1 MITLQRIVNS
11 DRMRILFSLTED
23 SQMSPDLRKK
33 RRNSMNFSNTFTP
46 YKIGNL
52 MIKNRLTVPAMD
64 SGVFSPEGY
73 VEQSTLDYYGARAA
87 GGFGLIIIEIAAVEK
102 RGVGMPHEPN
112 VWSDDAIEG
121 LTKLANCI
129 KNKGA
134 RTIVQLH
141 HAGRETVSAMAGEP
155 IAAPSSVPCPTNRE
169 TPHEFTTQEVYDLI
183 RHYVEAAVRCRKAG
197 FDGVEIHAAHGYMGG
212 QFLSPRSNKRVDEFG
227 GGLDGRAYFMK
238 LVAEGIREA
247 CGDDFVITARI
258 SSKENRIGGLE
269 IEESVVFAQ
278 MLEDYGYDALHISA
292 GTYETWQT
300 IVPPSSWQSG
310 WNLGAARRI
319 KEAVDIPVI
328 SVGLFHD
335 PYTIETAL
343 KRGDCDVVSLGRQS
357 ICDPDF
363 PNKMYA
369 GVIEDIIPCLGCTQR
384 CMEFNYPENLMP
396 GDWGVGCMLN
406 PESSHRAD
414 RLLTPTDRPKNV
426 VVVGAG
432 PAGLATAY
440 MAAGRGHKVTLLEK
454 NPASRVGGQFLI
466 AAYPPFKQGL
476 TKAIRYQL
484 HMCRKNGVDLRFDT
498 EADPDMI
505 RELHPDVLVMATGA
519 QPLVP
524 EIKGIHDTGVV
535 LANDVLLGSPVL
547 KSSALIIGGGEVGVE
562 TAEYATDYCTKVS
575 IVEMLPELAEKLYL
589 TVRNDLLKRLKEEE
603 VDVHCNTKVLEFIP
617 GGVIAECGGERITL
631 DGYDHVILALG
642 SRSYVPFDPEGL
654 APEVYTVGDAVKA
667 RDAKWAIYEGY
678 RTAQKI

>member
-11 DRMRILFSLTED
+11 YRMRILFSLTED

-73 VEQSTLDYYGARAA
+73 VAQSTLDYYGARAA

-212 QFLSPRSNKRVDEFG
+212 QFLSPRSNTRVDEFG

-300 IVPPSSWQSG
+300 IVPPSSWQS
-310 WNLGAARRI
+310 
-319 KEAVDIPVI
+319 
-328 SVGLFHD
+328 
-335 PYTIETAL
+335 
-343 KRGDCDVVSLGRQS
+343 
-357 ICDPDF
+357 
-363 PNKMYA
+363 
-369 GVIEDIIPCLGCTQR
+369 
-384 CMEFNYPENLMP
+384 
-396 GDWGVGCMLN
+396 
-406 PESSHRAD
+406 
-414 RLLTPTDRPKNV
+414 
-426 VVVGAG
+426 
-432 PAGLATAY
+432 
-440 MAAGRGHKVTLLEK
+440 
-454 NPASRVGGQFLI
+454 
-466 AAYPPFKQGL
+466 
-476 TKAIRYQL
+476 
-484 HMCRKNGVDLRFDT
+484 
-498 EADPDMI
+498 
-505 RELHPDVLVMATGA
+505 
-519 QPLVP
+519 
-524 EIKGIHDTGVV
+524 
-535 LANDVLLGSPVL
+535 
-547 KSSALIIGGGEVGVE
+547 
-562 TAEYATDYCTKVS
+562 
-575 IVEMLPELAEKLYL
+575 
-589 TVRNDLLKRLKEEE
+589 
-603 VDVHCNTKVLEFIP
+603 
-617 GGVIAECGGERITL
+617 
-631 DGYDHVILALG
+631 
-642 SRSYVPFDPEGL
+642 
-654 APEVYTVGDAVKA
+654 
-667 RDAKWAIYEGY
+667 
-678 RTAQKI
+678 

>member
-1 MITLQRIVNS
+1 
-11 DRMRILFSLTED
+11 
-23 SQMSPDLRKK
+23 
-33 RRNSMNFSNTFTP
+33 MNFSNTFSP

-52 MIKNRLTVPAMD
+52 LIKNRLVVPAMD
-64 SGVFSPEGY
+64 SGVFDINGN
-73 VEQSTLDYYGARAA
+73 VVQSTLDYYGARAA
-87 GGFGLIIIEIAAVEK
+87 GGFGLIIIEISAVER
-102 RGVGMPHEPN
+102 RGVGMPCEPN
-112 VWSDDAIEG
+112 LWDDTNVEG
-121 LTKLANCI
+121 MKKLANHI
-129 KNKGA
+129 KSRGA

-141 HAGRETVSAMAGEP
+141 HAGRETVAAMAGEQ
-155 IAAPSSVPCPTNRE
+155 IVAPSSVPCPTNRE
-169 TPHEFTTQEVYDLI
+169 TPRELTTQEVYDLI
-183 RHYVEAAVRCRKAG
+183 QHYIDAAVRCKTAG

-238 LVAEGIREA
+238 LVVEGIKKA
-247 CGDDFVITARI
+247 CGDDFVVVARL

-269 IEESVVFAQ
+269 MEETIVFAQ

-292 GTYETWQT
+292 GTYETWET

-310 WNLGAARRI
+310 WNLQNARRI
-319 KEAVDIPVI
+319 KECVDIPVI

-343 KRGDCDVVSLGRQS
+343 KRGDCDAISLGRQS

-369 GVIEDIIPCLGCTQR
+369 GVLEDIIPCLGCTQR

-414 RLLTPTDRPKNV
+414 RLLQPTDNPKNV

-432 PAGLATAY
+432 PAGMQAAF

-454 NPASRVGGQFLI
+454 NPENRVGGQFLI

-476 TKAIRYQL
+476 TRAIRYQL
-484 HMCRKNGVDLRFDT
+484 HMCRKNGVDLRFNT
-498 EADPDMI
+498 EATPEMI
-505 RELHPDVLVMATGA
+505 KELAPDVLIMATGA
-519 QPLVP
+519 TPIVP
-524 EIKGIHDTGVV
+524 NIPGIKDTGVV
-535 LANDVLLGSPVL
+535 LANDVLLGNPVL
-547 KSSALIIGGGEVGVE
+547 KQSCLIIGGGEVGVE
-562 TAEYATDYCTKVS
+562 TAEYATDYCSKVS

-589 TVRNDLLKRLKEEE
+589 TVRNALLKRLKEEE
-603 VDVHCNTKVLEFIP
+603 VDIHCNTKVLEFIP
-617 GGVIAECGGERITL
+617 GGVIAECNGEKITL

-642 SRSYVPFDPEGL
+642 SKSYLPFDPEGL
-654 APEVYTVGDAVKA
+654 APEVYIVGDAVKA
-667 RDAKWAIYEGY
+667 RDAKWAIYEAY
-678 RTAQKI
+678 RVAQKI

>member
-1 MITLQRIVNS
+1 
-11 DRMRILFSLTED
+11 
-23 SQMSPDLRKK
+23 
-33 RRNSMNFSNTFTP
+33 MNFSKTFSP

-52 MIKNRLTVPAMD
+52 IVKNRLIMPAMD
-64 SGVFSPEGY
+64 SGVFDPAGL
-73 VEQSTLDYYGARAA
+73 VVQSTLDYYGARAA

-102 RGVGMPHEPN
+102 RGVGMPDEPN
-112 VWSDDAIEG
+112 VWSDEG
-121 LTKLANCI
+121 VAGMTKLANHI
-129 KNKGA
+129 KKNGA

-141 HAGRETVSAMAGEP
+141 HAGRETIAAMAGEQ
-155 IAAPSSVPCPTNRE
+155 IVAPSSVPCPTNRE
-169 TPHEFTTQEVYDLI
+169 TPREFTTQEVYDLI
-183 RHYVEAAVRCRKAG
+183 QHYVDAAVRCQKAG

-227 GGLDGRAYFMK
+227 GGVEGRAYFMR
-238 LVAEGIREA
+238 LVVEGIKKV
-247 CGDDFVITARI
+247 CGEDFVVTARI

-269 IEESVVFAQ
+269 EEETVVFAQ

-310 WNLGAARRI
+310 WNLGAAKRI
-319 KEAVDIPVI
+319 KEAVDIPVF

-343 KRGDCDVVSLGRQS
+343 KRGDCDGVALGRQS

-369 GVIEDIIPCLGCTQR
+369 GVLDDIIPCLGCTQR

-414 RLLTPTDRPKNV
+414 RLLTPTDNPKNV

-432 PAGLATAY
+432 PGGMQTAF
-440 MAAGRGHKVTLLEK
+440 MAAGRGHNVTLLEK
-454 NPASRVGGQFLI
+454 NPADRVGGQFLI

-484 HMCRKNGVDLRFDT
+484 HMCKKNGVDLRFDT
-498 EADPDMI
+498 EATP
-505 RELHPDVLVMATGA
+505 ELIKELNPDVLVMATGA
-519 QPLVP
+519 TPIVP
-524 EIKGIHDTGVV
+524 NIPGINDTGVV
-535 LANDVLLGSPVL
+535 QANDVLLGSPVL
-547 KSSALIIGGGEVGVE
+547 KNSVLIIGGGEVGVE
-562 TAEYATDYCTKVS
+562 TAEYATDYCSKVT
-575 IVEMLPELAEKLYL
+575 IVEMLPTVAEKLYL
-589 TVRNDLLKRLKEEE
+589 TVRNDLVERLKKEE
-603 VDVHCNTKVLEFIP
+603 VEIRCNTKVLEFIE
-617 GGVIAECGGERITL
+617 GGVIAECNGEKITL

-642 SRSYVPFDPEGL
+642 SKSYVPFDPAGL
-654 APEVYTVGDAVKA
+654 ASEVYTVGDAVKA

-678 RTAQKI
+678 RVAQKI

>member
-1 MITLQRIVNS
+1 
-11 DRMRILFSLTED
+11 
-23 SQMSPDLRKK
+23 
-33 RRNSMNFSNTFTP
+33 MNFSKTFSP

-52 MIKNRLTVPAMD
+52 IVKNRLIVPAMD
-64 SGVFSPEGY
+64 SGVFDPEGL
-73 VEQSTLDYYGARAA
+73 VIQPTLDYYGARAA
-87 GGFGLIIIEIAAVEK
+87 GGFGLIIIEIAAVER
-102 RGVGMPHEPN
+102 RGVGMPDEPN
-112 VWSDDAIEG
+112 VWSDEG
-121 LTKLANCI
+121 IAGMTKLANYI
-129 KNKGA
+129 KNHGA

-141 HAGRETVSAMAGEP
+141 HAGRETVAAMAGEQ
-155 IAAPSSVPCPTNRE
+155 IVAPSSVPCPTNRE

-183 RHYVEAAVRCRKAG
+183 QHYVDAAVRCQKAG

-227 GGLDGRAYFMK
+227 GGVEGRAYFMK
-238 LVAEGIREA
+238 LVAEGIKNA
-247 CGDDFVITARI
+247 CGEDFVVTARI
-258 SSKENRIGGLE
+258 SSKENRIGG
-269 IEESVVFAQ
+269 IEMEETIVFAQ

-310 WNLGAARRI
+310 WNLGSARRI

-343 KRGDCDVVSLGRQS
+343 KRGDCDAVALGRQS

-384 CMEFNYPENLMP
+384 CMEFNFPENLMP
-396 GDWGVGCMLN
+396 GDWGVSCMLN

-414 RLLTPTDRPKNV
+414 RLLKLTDQPKNV

-432 PAGLATAY
+432 PGGMQAAF
-440 MAAGRGHKVTLLEK
+440 MAAGCGHKVILLEK
-454 NPASRVGGQFLI
+454 NPENRVGGQFLI

-476 TKAIRYQL
+476 TRAIRYQL
-484 HMCRKNGVDLRFDT
+484 HMCKKNGVDIRFDT
-498 EADPDMI
+498 EATPELI
-505 RELHPDVLVMATGA
+505 RELNPDVLIMATGA
-519 QPLVP
+519 TPIVP
-524 EIKGIHDTGVV
+524 PIPGIHDTGVV
-535 LANDVLLGSPVL
+535 QANDVLLGEPVL

-562 TAEYATDYCTKVS
+562 TAEYATDYCSKVT
-575 IVEMLPELAEKLYL
+575 IVEMLPTVAEKLYL
-589 TVRNDLLKRLKEEE
+589 TVRNDLVDRLKKEE
-603 VDVHCNTKVLEFIP
+603 VEIHCNTKVLEFIE
-617 GGVIAECGGERITL
+617 GGVIAECNGEKITL

-642 SRSYVPFDPEGL
+642 SRSYVPFDPTGL
-654 APEVYTVGDAVKA
+654 ASEIYTVGDAVKA
-667 RDAKWAIYEGY
+667 RDAKWAIYEAY
-678 RTAQKI
+678 RAVQKI

>member
-73 VEQSTLDYYGARAA
+73 VAQSTLDYYGARAA

-258 SSKENRIGGLE
+258 SSRENRIGGLE

-343 KRGDCDVVSLGRQS
+343 KRGDCDEVSLGRQS

-414 RLLTPTDRPKNV
+414 RLLTPTDHPKNV

>member
-1 MITLQRIVNS
+1 
-11 DRMRILFSLTED
+11 
-23 SQMSPDLRKK
+23 
-33 RRNSMNFSNTFTP
+33 MNFSNTFTP

-73 VEQSTLDYYGARAA
+73 VAQSTLDYYGARAA

-238 LVAEGIREA
+238 LVSEGIREA

-343 KRGDCDVVSLGRQS
+343 KRGDCDAVSLGRQS

>member
-73 VEQSTLDYYGARAA
+73 VAQSTLDYYGARAA

-343 KRGDCDVVSLGRQS
+343 KRGDCDAVSLGRQS

-524 EIKGIHDTGVV
+524 AIKGIHDTGVV

-617 GGVIAECGGERITL
+617 GGVIAECGGQRITL

>member
-73 VEQSTLDYYGARAA
+73 VAQSTLDYYGARAA

>member
-73 VEQSTLDYYGARAA
+73 VAQSTLDYYGARAA

-227 GGLDGRAYFMK
+227 GGL
-238 LVAEGIREA
+238 
-247 CGDDFVITARI
+247 
-258 SSKENRIGGLE
+258 E

-343 KRGDCDVVSLGRQS
+343 KRGDCDAVSLGRQS

>member
-1 MITLQRIVNS
+1 
-11 DRMRILFSLTED
+11 
-23 SQMSPDLRKK
+23 
-33 RRNSMNFSNTFTP
+33 MNFSNTFTP

-343 KRGDCDVVSLGRQS
+343 KRGDCDAVSLGRQS

-414 RLLTPTDRPKNV
+414 RLLTPTDHPKNV

>member
-1 MITLQRIVNS
+1 
-11 DRMRILFSLTED
+11 
-23 SQMSPDLRKK
+23 
-33 RRNSMNFSNTFTP
+33 MNFERTFSP

-52 MIKNRLTVPAMD
+52 LVKNRLIVPAMD
-64 SGVFSPEGY
+64 SGVFDPNGL
-73 VEQSTLDYYGARAA
+73 VVQSTLDYYGARAA
-87 GGFGLIIIEIAAVEK
+87 GGFGLIIIEIAAVER

-112 VWSDDAIEG
+112 VWSDEG
-121 LTKLANCI
+121 IAGMSKLANTL

-141 HAGRETVSAMAGEP
+141 HAGRETIAAMAGEQ

-183 RHYVEAAVRCRKAG
+183 QHYVDAAVRCQKAG

-238 LVAEGIREA
+238 LVVEGIKAA
-247 CGDDFVITARI
+247 CGDDFVVTARI

-310 WNLGAARRI
+310 WNLSASRRI
-319 KEAVDIPVI
+319 KEAVDIPVF

-343 KRGDCDVVSLGRQS
+343 KRGDCDAVSLGRQS

-414 RLLTPTDRPKNV
+414 RMLTPTDTPKNV

-432 PAGLATAY
+432 PGGMTAAF
-440 MAAGRGHKVTLLEK
+440 MAAGRGHHVTLLEK
-454 NPASRVGGQFLI
+454 NGADRVGGQFLI

-476 TKAIRYQL
+476 TRAIRYQL
-484 HMCRKNGVDLRFDT
+484 HMCKKNGVDIRFNT
-498 EADPDMI
+498 EATP
-505 RELHPDVLVMATGA
+505 ELIKELAPDVLIMATGA
-519 QPLVP
+519 KPIVP
-524 EIKGIHDTGVV
+524 NIPGIDGEGVV
-535 LANDVLLGSPVL
+535 QANDVLLGNPVL
-547 KSSALIIGGGEVGVE
+547 KSSVLIIGGGEVGVE
-562 TAEYATDYCTKVS
+562 TAEYATDYCSKVS
-575 IVEMLPELAEKLYL
+575 IVEMLPALAEKMYL
-589 TVRNDLLKRLKEEE
+589 TVRNDLMDRLKKEE
-603 VDVHCNTKVLEFIP
+603 VDIHVNTKVLEFIP
-617 GGVIAECGGERITL
+617 GGVIAECNGEKITL
-631 DGYDHVILALG
+631 DGYDHVVLALG
-642 SRSYVPFDPEGL
+642 SKSYVPFDPTGL
-654 APEVYTVGDAVKA
+654 APEVYTVGDAEKA
-667 RDAKWAIYEGY
+667 RDTKWAIYEAY
-678 RTAQKI
+678 RVAQKI

>member
-1 MITLQRIVNS
+1 
-11 DRMRILFSLTED
+11 
-23 SQMSPDLRKK
+23 
-33 RRNSMNFSNTFTP
+33 MNFSKTFSP

-52 MIKNRLTVPAMD
+52 IVKNRLIVPAMD
-64 SGVFSPEGY
+64 SGVFDPEGL
-73 VEQSTLDYYGARAA
+73 VIQPTLDYYGARAA
-87 GGFGLIIIEIAAVEK
+87 GGFGLIIIEIAAVER
-102 RGVGMPHEPN
+102 RGVGMPDEPN
-112 VWSDDAIEG
+112 VWSDEG
-121 LTKLANCI
+121 IAGMTKLANYI
-129 KNKGA
+129 KNHGA

-141 HAGRETVSAMAGEP
+141 HAGRETVAAMAGEQ
-155 IAAPSSVPCPTNRE
+155 IVAPSSVPCPTNRE

-183 RHYVEAAVRCRKAG
+183 QHYVDAAVRCQKAG

-227 GGLDGRAYFMK
+227 GGVEGRAYFMK
-238 LVAEGIREA
+238 LVVEGIKNA
-247 CGDDFVITARI
+247 CGEDFVVTARI
-258 SSKENRIGGLE
+258 SSKENRIGG
-269 IEESVVFAQ
+269 IEMEETIVFAQ

-310 WNLGAARRI
+310 WNLGSARRI

-343 KRGDCDVVSLGRQS
+343 KRGDCDAVALGRQS

-384 CMEFNYPENLMP
+384 CMEFNFPENLMP
-396 GDWGVGCMLN
+396 GDWGVSCMLN

-414 RLLTPTDRPKNV
+414 RLLKLTDQPKNV

-432 PAGLATAY
+432 PGGMQAAF
-440 MAAGRGHKVTLLEK
+440 MAAGRGHKVILLEK
-454 NPASRVGGQFLI
+454 NPENRVGGQFLI

-476 TKAIRYQL
+476 TRAIRYQL
-484 HMCRKNGVDLRFDT
+484 HMCKKNGVDIRFDT
-498 EADPDMI
+498 EATP
-505 RELHPDVLVMATGA
+505 ELIGELNPDVLIMATGA
-519 QPLVP
+519 TPIVP
-524 EIKGIHDTGVV
+524 PIPGIHDTGVV
-535 LANDVLLGSPVL
+535 QANDVLLGEPVL

-562 TAEYATDYCTKVS
+562 TAEYATDYCSKVT
-575 IVEMLPELAEKLYL
+575 IVEMLPTVAEKLYL
-589 TVRNDLLKRLKEEE
+589 TVRNDLVDRLKKEE
-603 VDVHCNTKVLEFIP
+603 VEIHCNTKVLEFIE
-617 GGVIAECGGERITL
+617 GGVIAECNGEKITL

-642 SRSYVPFDPEGL
+642 SRSYVPFDPTGL
-654 APEVYTVGDAVKA
+654 APEIYTVGDAVKA
-667 RDAKWAIYEGY
+667 RDAKWAIYEAY
-678 RTAQKI
+678 RAVQKI

>member
-1 MITLQRIVNS
+1 
-11 DRMRILFSLTED
+11 
-23 SQMSPDLRKK
+23 
-33 RRNSMNFSNTFTP
+33 MNFSNTFTP

-73 VEQSTLDYYGARAA
+73 VAQSTLDYYGARAA

-343 KRGDCDVVSLGRQS
+343 KRGDCDAVSLGRQS

>member
-73 VEQSTLDYYGARAA
+73 VAQSTLDYYGARAA

-258 SSKENRIGGLE
+258 SSRENRIGGLE

-343 KRGDCDVVSLGRQS
+343 KRGDCDAVSLGRQS

-505 RELHPDVLVMATGA
+505 RELHPDVLVMSTGA

>member
-73 VEQSTLDYYGARAA
+73 VAQSTLDYYGARAA

-258 SSKENRIGGLE
+258 SSRENRIGGLE

-343 KRGDCDVVSLGRQS
+343 KRGDCDAVSLGRQS

-642 SRSYVPFDPEGL
+642 SRSYVPFDPEGM
-654 APEVYTVGDAVKA
+654 APEIYTVGDAVKA